1 MRVTLFNPAA
11 ERAELGPSIL
21 AEINAVASSGT
32 FILGPIVTAA
42 ENSLLAHIN
51 STIPSTVSNPVP
63 VLHCIGLSSGT
74 DALQIALRTL
84 DVTASH
90 SVVTTPFTW
99 LSSATAIPLAG
110 AKVIF
115 ADICPDTYCLTPASV
130 AAAIKPSTRAVIS
143 VSLFGRVPDYAAL
156 RRAIDAAAAKYGTKI
171 ALIEDGAQSFGAV
184 GDDGWP
190 SCASPHVDIAITSF
204 FPSKTLGCYG
214 DGGALFTR
222 NEDVASVVKSMRAH
236 GKDPKTGL
244 CVRLGM
250 NARFDAVQAAV
261 LLAKLPVFRNMID
274 SRVMVGKRYAEG
286 LQEDKR
292 VVLPELGGGESLH
305 VFGVYTIR
313 VRERDKVARL
323 LREARI
329 GCAVYYEVCVHQQPL
344 FSGEGVGGT
353 EARDKVVLDGSPSF
367 PVAEHVSK
375 YVLSLPVHAYLSE
388 ADQKIVIAALR
399 DALDKIGISEPPPPA
414 PAVE

>member
-1 MRVTLFNPAA
+1 MRIPLFDPAA

-21 AEINAVASSGT
+21 AEINAVVSSGT
-32 FILGPIVTAA
+32 FILGPIVIAA
-42 ENSLLAHIN
+42 EISLLTHIN
-51 STIPSTVSNPVP
+51 STIPSTLSKPAP

-90 SVVTTPFTW
+90 TVVTTPFTW

-110 AKVIF
+110 AKAIF
-115 ADICPDTYCLTPASV
+115 ADISPDTYCLTPASV
-130 AAAIKPSTRAVIS
+130 AAAIKPSTRAVIA
-143 VSLFGRVPDYAAL
+143 VSLFGRVPDFAAL
-156 RRAIDAAAAKYGTKI
+156 RVVIDAAAAKHGTTI

-184 GDDGWP
+184 DDDGWP

-222 NEDVASVVKSMRAH
+222 KEDVASIVKSMRSH

-250 NARFDAVQAAV
+250 NARLDAVQAAV

-286 LQEDKR
+286 LREDKR
-292 VVLPELGGGESLH
+292 VVLPELGSGESLH
-305 VFGVYTIR
+305 AFGVYTIR
-313 VRERDKVARL
+313 VRERDEVVRRL
-323 LREARI
+323 RDVRI
-329 GCAVYYEVCVHQQPL
+329 GCAIYYDVCVHQQPL
-344 FSGEGVGGT
+344 FTGEGVGGA
-353 EARDKVVLDGSPSF
+353 EARDKVVLDSSPTF
-367 PVAEHVSK
+367 QVAEYVSK

-399 DALDKIGISEPPPPA
+399 DALDTIGITEPPPPA
-414 PAVE
+414 PGVE